1 LQSLNAVGQTATI
14 TDVGIWFYPFSS
26 LNDQTK
32 AFARGNGEL
41 AESFDR
47 TNQWIFE
54 NGKLW
59 IEIVSRST

>member
-14 TDVGIWFYPFSS
+14 TDVGAWFYHFCSS
-26 LNDQTK
+26 DHQK
-32 AFARGNGEL
+32 MAIARGNGEL
-41 AESFDR
+41 AESFDH